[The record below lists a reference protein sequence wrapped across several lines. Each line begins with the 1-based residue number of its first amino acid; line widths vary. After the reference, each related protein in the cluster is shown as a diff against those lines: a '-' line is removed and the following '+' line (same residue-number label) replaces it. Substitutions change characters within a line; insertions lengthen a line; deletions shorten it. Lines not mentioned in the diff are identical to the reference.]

1 MFSLGAFAFTA
12 PWALL
17 GLAALPVIWWL
28 LRLTPPAPTRVTFPP
43 FRLLLGLV
51 TREESSAKTPPWLI
65 LLRLAIAG
73 LLVLAAAG
81 PLINQAAQ
89 WQGSGPLIL
98 VVDNGWTAA
107 KDWPQRHRLLTQ
119 LSDQAARE
127 GRAVTV
133 VTTAAPPAGAGT
145 EQVHTLTPRQAQ
157 DFAQALQPRPW
168 PSDRPQTLDMMAAS
182 SLAQDRSGQVVW
194 LSDGLDHGAAD
205 EFATGLVRFG
215 PLTVVTEGPGAAAP
229 MILRPPVLDGGA
241 ITLRAERADDR
252 AEETAFLRAFTDD
265 GRLAAREEMV
275 FPAGETAAEVQL
287 DMPAEMINRLVR
299 LDLEEGGS
307 AAAVVL
313 LDERWRRRPV
323 GIVTGEGGAELP
335 LLSSV
340 FYLTRALEPFS
351 EIRQGTIGGLLRRRL
366 ALMILPDPGTL
377 AGPDRVA
384 VRGWM
389 EDGGV
394 AVRFAG
400 PLLAQATGGRATAG
414 DTILVPVPLRRGDRV
429 IGGAMSW
436 TQPAKLAPFDTESP
450 FHGLAIPDDVTVNRQ
465 VLAQPSLD
473 LERKTWARLS
483 DGTPLVTAERQG
495 KGWLV
500 LFHTTA
506 NTQWSNL
513 ALSGLLVEML
523 QRLVALSQGVVDA
536 GQGPPLEPIQTLDA
550 FGALGDA
557 PPDTASIPQE
567 TFAETPV
574 SPKNPPGLYGRGN
587 NRRALN
593 LGREAAVPM
602 PLGDLSV
609 AASRAVYGGS
619 PAIDLRPWLFMLAAL
634 LALADFAI
642 SLWLR
647 GLLRPPRLA
656 APLLAFAVVGGG
668 LMAPAPAA
676 AQDIAQGARTIA
688 PPPGAAAGVPGQTGD
703 DDALANSTQ
712 TRLAYVITGDAEVDR
727 VSRLGLTGLSLIV
740 RRRTAAELADPRG
753 VDPNTD
759 ELAFFPLMYWPV
771 APGASDMTETARTK
785 INAYL
790 QNGGT
795 ILFDTRDRTGSA
807 DLGELR
813 ALARKLDIPPLVV
826 APPNHVLTRSF
837 YLLQDFPGRWTGS
850 PLWIERAGAR
860 VNDGVSPV
868 LAGGNDWAAAWALDE
883 DTQQALYPAVP
894 GGERQR
900 ELAFRF
906 GINLVMYV
914 LTGNYKADQVHLPA
928 ILRRLGN

>member
-1 MFSLGAFAFTA
+1 MLAFGAFAFTA

-17 GLAALPVIWWL
+17 GLIALPVIWWL

-65 LLRLAIAG
+65 VLRLAIVG
-73 LLVLAAAG
+73 FLVLAAAG
-81 PLINQAAQ
+81 PLINQSAQ
-89 WQGSGPLIL
+89 WQGSGPLVL
-98 VVDNGWTAA
+98 VIDNGWAAA
-107 KDWPQRHRLLTQ
+107 KDWPDRQRLLTQ
-119 LSDQAARE
+119 LTDQAARD
-127 GRAVTV
+127 GRPVTI

-145 EQVHTLTPRQAQ
+145 TRVHTLPPRAAQ

-168 PSDRPQTLDMMAAS
+168 PVDRETTLVQMAEGP
-182 SLAQDRSGQVVW
+182 LTPDRSAQVVW
-194 LSDGLDHGAAD
+194 LSDGLDHGNAAAFV
-205 EFATGLVRFG
+205 EGLVQYG
-215 PLTVVTEGPGAAAP
+215 PLTVVTAPPGAVAP
-229 MILRPPVLDGGA
+229 KVLRPPVLDGGA
-241 ITLRAERADDR
+241 ILARVERTDPR
-252 AEETAFLRAFTDD
+252 AEETVFLRAFADD
-265 GRLAAREEMV
+265 GRLIAREEV
-275 FPAGETAAEVQL
+275 LFEVGEDAAEVRL
-287 DMPAEMINRLVR
+287 DLPAEMINRLVR
-299 LDLEEGGS
+299 LDLEDAGS
-307 AAAVVL
+307 AAGVVL

-323 GIVTGEGGAELP
+323 GIVTGGGGAELP
-335 LLSSV
+335 LLSSL

-351 EIRQGTIGGLLRRRL
+351 EVRQGTITALLRRQL
-366 ALMILPDPGTL
+366 ALMLLPDPGTV

-384 VRGWM
+384 IKGWM
-389 EDGGV
+389 EEGGV

-400 PLLAQATGGRATAG
+400 PLLAQATSGRAAG
-414 DTILVPVPLRRGDRV
+414 SGEELLVPVPLRRGDRV

-436 TQPAKLAPFDTESP
+436 TQPAKLAPFDAESP

-495 KGWLV
+495 KGWMV

-513 ALSGLLVEML
+513 ALSGLMVEML
-523 QRLVALSQGVVDA
+523 QRLVALSQGVADA
-536 GQGPPLEPIQTLDA
+536 GLGPPLEPIQTLDA
-550 FGALGDA
+550 YGTLGDA
-557 PPDTASIPQE
+557 PPDTASIPHDA
-567 TFAETPV
+567 FAETPV
-574 SPKNPPGLYGRGN
+574 SPQHPPGLYGRGN

-593 LGREAAVPM
+593 LGRDAVMPR
-602 PLGDLSV
+602 PLGELPV
-609 AASRAVYGGS
+609 AAARATYGGS
-619 PAIDLRPWLFMLAAL
+619 PAIDIRPWLFVLAAL
-634 LALADFAI
+634 LALADFAV

-656 APLLAFAVVGGG
+656 APMLALAVLG
-668 LMAPAPAA
+668 AA
-676 AQDIAQGARTIA
+676 GSATAQDINVPARGAG
-688 PPPGAAAGVPGQTGD
+688 PGPATGPEAY
-703 DDALANSTQ
+703 ALENSTK
-712 TRLAYVITGDAEVDR
+712 TRLAYILTGNAEVDR
-727 VSRLGLTGLSLIV
+727 ISRLGLTGLSLIV
-740 RRRTAAELADPRG
+740 RRRTAAELSDPQG
-753 VDPNTD
+753 VDPD
-759 ELAFFPLMYWPV
+759 RDDLSFFPLMYWPV
-771 APGASDMTETARTK
+771 VPGAASMTETARIK
-785 INAYL
+785 VNAYM

-795 ILFDTRDRTGSA
+795 ILFDTRDQGGGA

-837 YLLQDFPGRWTGS
+837 YLLQNFPGRWTGS
-850 PLWIERAGAR
+850 ALWVERAGAR
-860 VNDGVSPV
+860 INDGVSPV

-883 DTQQALYPAVP
+883 DTQQAMFPTVP

-928 ILRRLGN
+928 IIRRLGQ

>member
-1 MFSLGAFAFTA
+1 MLAFGSFAFLA

-17 GLAALPVIWWL
+17 GLLALPIIWWL

-51 TREESSAKTPPWLI
+51 TREESSSKTPPWLI
-65 LLRLAIAG
+65 ILRLAIAA

-89 WQGSGPLIL
+89 WQGSGPLVL
-98 VVDNGWTAA
+98 AVDNGWSAA
-107 KDWPQRHRLLTQ
+107 KGWPTRQRLLIQ
-119 LSDQAARE
+119 LTDQAARD
-127 GRAVTV
+127 GRPVTI

-145 EQVHTLTPRQAQ
+145 GRVHAFTPRQAQ
-157 DFAQALQPRPW
+157 EFAQTLQPRPW
-168 PSDRPQTLDMMAAS
+168 PSDRVTTLEAMDQS
-182 SLAQDRSGQVVW
+182 PLAQDRGAQVVW

-205 EFATGLVRFG
+205 AFAQGLARFG
-215 PLTVVTEGPGAAAP
+215 ALTVVTDGPGTVMP
-229 MILRPPVLDGGA
+229 KVLRPPVLDGGA
-241 ITLRAERADDR
+241 ITLRVERADAR
-252 AEETAFLRAFTDD
+252 AEETQFLRAFALD
-265 GRLAAREEMV
+265 GRLIAREEIL
-275 FPAGETAAEVQL
+275 FNAGDAAAEVRL
-287 DMPAEMINRLVR
+287 DLPAEMANKLVR
-299 LDLEEGGS
+299 LDLEDAGS
-307 AAAVVL
+307 AAAVIL

-323 GIVTGEGGAELP
+323 GIVTGDGGAELP

-351 EIRQGTIGGLLRRRL
+351 EVRQGTIGGLLRRQL
-366 ALMILPDPGTL
+366 ALMILPDPGTI

-384 VRGWM
+384 IKTWM

-394 AVRFAG
+394 ALRFAG
-400 PLLAQATGGRATAG
+400 PLLAQATSGQAIQGG
-414 DTILVPVPLRRGDRV
+414 DLPLVPVPLRRGDRV

-436 TQPAKLAPFDTESP
+436 TQPASLAPFGAESP
-450 FHGLAIPDDVTVNRQ
+450 FNGLAVPSDVTVTRQ

-523 QRLVALSQGVVDA
+523 QRLVGLSQGVVDT
-536 GQGPPLEPIQTLDA
+536 GHGPPLEPIQTLDA
-550 FGALGDA
+550 YGALGDA
-557 PPDTASIPQE
+557 PPDTGSIAQDA
-567 TFAETPV
+567 FAETPV
-574 SPKNPPGLYGRGN
+574 SPLHPPGLYGRGN
-587 NRRALN
+587 DRRALN
-593 LGREAAVPM
+593 LGRDAAVPM
-602 PLGDLSV
+602 PLGELSV
-609 AASRAVYGGS
+609 AAQRTTYGGS
-619 PAIDLRPWLFMLAAL
+619 PAIDIRPWLFILAAL
-634 LALADFAI
+634 LSLADFAI

-647 GLLRPPRLA
+647 GLLRVPRLA
-656 APLLAFAVVGGG
+656 APLLALALAGGAASTAAAQEITVAPRTA
-668 LMAPAPAA
+668 APAPLS
-676 AQDIAQGARTIA
+676 GT
-688 PPPGAAAGVPGQTGD
+688 
-703 DDALANSTQ
+703 DAYALENSTQ
-712 TRLAYVITGDAEVDR
+712 TRLAYVLTGDAETDR
-727 VSRLGLTGLSLIV
+727 ISRLGLTGLSLIV
-740 RRRTAAELADPRG
+740 RRRTAAELSDPQG
-753 VDPNTD
+753 VDPD
-759 ELAFFPLMYWPV
+759 RDDLSFFPLMYWPV
-771 APGASDMTETARTK
+771 TAGAANMTETARIK
-785 INAYL
+785 VNAYM

-795 ILFDTRDRTGSA
+795 ILFDTRDRAGGA

-826 APPNHVLTRSF
+826 APANHVLTRSF

-850 PLWIERAGAR
+850 ALWVERAGAR
-860 VNDGVSPV
+860 INDGVSPV
-868 LAGGNDWAAAWALDE
+868 LAGGNDWAAVWALDE
-883 DTQQALYPAVP
+883 DTQQALFPAVP

-928 ILRRLGN
+928 IIRRLGQ

>member
-1 MFSLGAFAFTA
+1 MLSLGTFAFTA

-17 GLAALPVIWWL
+17 GLLALPVIWWL
-28 LRLTPPAPTRVTFPP
+28 LRLTPPAPTRVSFPP

-51 TREESSAKTPPWLI
+51 TREESAAKTPPWLI
-65 LLRLAIAG
+65 ILRLAIAG
-73 LLVLAAAG
+73 LLVFAAAG
-81 PLINQAAQ
+81 PLINQASQ
-89 WQGSGPLIL
+89 WQGSGPLVLAI
-98 VVDNGWTAA
+98 DNGWSSA
-107 KDWPQRHRLLTQ
+107 KDWEPRQRLLAQ
-119 LSDQAARE
+119 LTDQAARD
-127 GRAVTV
+127 GRPVTIA
-133 VTTAAPPAGAGT
+133 TTAAPPAGAG
-145 EQVHTLTPRQAQ
+145 VNRIHAVSPSQAQ
-157 DFAQALQPRPW
+157 DFARTLQPRPW
-168 PSDRPQTLDMMAAS
+168 SPDRARTLEQM
-182 SLAQDRSGQVVW
+182 LEGPIAQDRGGQVVW
-194 LSDGLDHGAAD
+194 LSDGLDHGSAAA
-205 EFATGLVRFG
+205 FAEGLVKFG
-215 PLTVVTEGPGAAAP
+215 PLTVVTDPPGAVHP
-229 MILRPPVLDGGA
+229 KVLRPPVLDGGA
-241 ITLRAERADDR
+241 ITARIERADTRPD
-252 AEETAFLRAFTDD
+252 ETVFLRAFTDD
-265 GRLAAREEMV
+265 GRLVAREEV
-275 FPAGETAAEVQL
+275 QLTSGEAAAEVRL
-287 DMPAEMINRLVR
+287 DLPAELINRLVR
-299 LDLEEGGS
+299 LDIEDGGS

-323 GIVTGEGGAELP
+323 GIVTGDGGAELP

-351 EIRQGTIGGLLRRRL
+351 EIRQGTIGGLLRRQL
-366 ALMILPDPGTL
+366 ALMILPDPGKVT
-377 AGPDRVA
+377 GPDRA
-384 VRGWM
+384 AITDWM
-389 EDGGV
+389 KNGGV

-400 PLLAQATGGRATAG
+400 PLLAQATSGQAAQGGEAA
-414 DTILVPVPLRRGDRV
+414 LVPVPLRRGDRV

-436 TQPAKLAPFDTESP
+436 TQPAKLAPFDTDSP
-450 FHGLAIPDDVTVNRQ
+450 FHGLAVREDVTVNRQ

-473 LERKTWARLS
+473 LERNTWARLS

-495 KGWLV
+495 KGWLI

-523 QRLVALSQGVVDA
+523 QRLVALSQGVVDT
-536 GQGPPLEPIQTLDA
+536 GHGPPLEPIQTLDA

-557 PPDTASIPQE
+557 PPDTGSIARE

-574 SPKNPPGLYGRGN
+574 SPLHPPGLYGRGN

-593 LGREAAVPM
+593 LGRDAAIPVPLDEL
-602 PLGDLSV
+602 PV
-609 AASRAVYGGS
+609 AATRATYGGN
-619 PAIDLRPWLFMLAAL
+619 PAIDVRPWLFVLAAL

-647 GLLRPPRLA
+647 GLMRPPRLA
-656 APLLAFAVVGGG
+656 APVLALTLAGVAGQ
-668 LMAPAPAA
+668 AA
-676 AQDIAQGARTIA
+676 AQSTASPETY
-688 PPPGAAAGVPGQTGD
+688 
-703 DDALANSTQ
+703 ALENSTK
-712 TRLAYVITGDAEVDR
+712 TRLAYVLTGNQEADR
-727 VSRLGLTGLSLIV
+727 ISRLGLTGLSLIV
-740 RRRTAAELADPRG
+740 RRRTAAELAPPQG
-753 VDPNTD
+753 VDPGRD

-771 APGASDMTETARTK
+771 VPGAADISETARIK

-795 ILFDTRDRTGSA
+795 ILFDTRDRTGGA
-807 DLGELR
+807 DLSDLR
-813 ALARKLDIPPLVV
+813 QLARKLDIPPLVV

-850 PLWIERAGAR
+850 ALWVERAGAR
-860 VNDGVSPV
+860 INDGVSPV

-883 DTQQALYPAVP
+883 DTQQALFPAVP

-928 ILRRLGN
+928 IIRRLGQ

>member
-1 MFSLGAFAFTA
+1 MFALGAFAFAA

-17 GLAALPVIWWL
+17 GLLALPVIWWL

-65 LLRLAIAG
+65 ILRLTIAA

-81 PLINQAAQ
+81 PLINQSAQ
-89 WQGSGPLIL
+89 WQGSGPLVL
-98 VVDNGWTAA
+98 VVDNGWSAA
-107 KDWPQRHRLLTQ
+107 KGWPARQRLLTE
-119 LSDQAARE
+119 LTDQAARD
-127 GRAVTV
+127 GRPVV
-133 VTTAAPPAGAGT
+133 MVTTAPPPAGAGAAT
-145 EQVHTLTPRQAQ
+145 VQALTPRQAQ

-168 PSDRPQTLDMMAAS
+168 PSDRAKTLELMEQAPLDQTRDA
-182 SLAQDRSGQVVW
+182 QVVW

-205 EFATGLVRFG
+205 AFARGLVKFG
-215 PLTVVTEGPGAAAP
+215 PLTVVTDGPGAVAP
-229 MILRPPVLDGGA
+229 KVLRPPVLEGGV
-241 ITLRAERADDR
+241 ITARVERADPR
-252 AEETAFLRAFTDD
+252 AEESVFLRAFAAD
-265 GRLAAREEMV
+265 GRLVAREQV
-275 FPAGETAAEVQL
+275 LFNAGDSAAEIRL
-287 DMPAEMINRLVR
+287 DLPAEMANRLLR
-299 LDLEEGGS
+299 LDLEDAGS
-307 AAAVVL
+307 AAAVIL

-323 GIVTGEGGAELP
+323 GIVTGDGGVELP
-335 LLSSV
+335 LLSSI
-340 FYLTRALEPFS
+340 FYLSRALEPFS
-351 EIRQGTIGGLLRRRL
+351 EVRQGTISGLLRRQL
-366 ALMILPDPGTL
+366 ALMILPDPGTV
-377 AGPDRVA
+377 AGPDRAA

-389 EDGGV
+389 EEGGV

-400 PLLAQATGGRATAG
+400 PLLAQATSGQAAQDGETP
-414 DTILVPVPLRRGDRV
+414 LVPVPLRRGDRV
-429 IGGAMSW
+429 IGGTMSW
-436 TQPAKLAPFDTESP
+436 TQPAKLAPFDAESP
-450 FHGLAIPDDVTVNRQ
+450 FHGLAVPDDVTVTRQ

-513 ALSGLLVEML
+513 ALSGLMVEML
-523 QRLVALSQGVVDA
+523 QRLVALSQGVADT

-550 FGALGDA
+550 YGVLGDA
-557 PPDTASIPQE
+557 PPDSASI
-567 TFAETPV
+567 TLGAFAETPV
-574 SPKNPPGLYGRGN
+574 SPQHPPGLYGRGN
-587 NRRALN
+587 DRRALN
-593 LGREAAVPM
+593 LGRDAAVPK
-602 PLGDLSV
+602 PLGTLSV
-609 AASRAVYGGS
+609 AARQAAYGGS
-619 PAIDLRPWLFMLAAL
+619 PAIDIRPWLFILVAL
-634 LALADFAI
+634 LFLVDFAV

-647 GLLRPPRLA
+647 GLLRIPRLA
-656 APLLAFAVVGGG
+656 APLLALALLSAGGTATAQEITVPSRAPQAS
-668 LMAPAPAA
+668 APAGP
-676 AQDIAQGARTIA
+676 
-688 PPPGAAAGVPGQTGD
+688 
-703 DDALANSTQ
+703 DAYALENSTQ
-712 TRLAYVITGDAEVDR
+712 TRLAYVLTGDAETDR

-740 RRRTAAELADPRG
+740 RRRTAAELSDPQG
-753 VDPNTD
+753 VDPD
-759 ELAFFPLMYWPV
+759 RDDLSFFPLMYWPV
-771 APGASDMTETARTK
+771 VPGAANMSETMRIK
-785 INAYL
+785 VNAYM

-795 ILFDTRDRTGSA
+795 ILFDTRDRAGGT

-826 APPNHVLTRSF
+826 APANHVLTRSF

-850 PLWIERAGAR
+850 ALWVERAGAR
-860 VNDGVSPV
+860 INDGVSPV

-883 DTQQALYPAVP
+883 DTQQALFPAVP

-928 ILRRLGN
+928 IIRRLGQ